1 MERPRT
7 GHRHDQEGSIAVVD
21 LIRRQS
27 VGPVRIPSIEEADTE
42 ALLTELLGPE
52 VEPGKHRGKM
62 ARAAKLVGLAV
73 GSIVLCGSVAAA
85 ATLSRAKPPAN
96 TPAVA
101 APTPITGIGALR
113 PDTLE
118 AQLSGHAGGAP
129 AHPAASHAPAR
140 TEHSANKAAAAANP
154 PSSAPPAPAPT
165 NPQQLVREFY
175 QLVESQPAAAAQLLS
190 PSLLATDP
198 GGFITAWQ
206 SAAKVEVDS
215 VQANADGTVQAVVR
229 MLQPDGSWLRVVE
242 LLHVTQGS
250 QPLISGAQ
258 LLSAQNG

>member
-52 VEPGKHRGKM
+52 TEPGRHRGKM

-85 ATLSRAKPPAN
+85 ATLSRSRPPAE

-118 AQLSGHAGGAP
+118 AQLSGHTGGVP
-129 AHPAASHAPAR
+129 AHPATSHAPAK
-140 TEHSANKAAAAANP
+140 TEHSVSKAVTP
-154 PSSAPPAPAPT
+154 STPSSEPAAPT
-165 NPQQLVREFY
+165 PTSPQQLVREFY

-190 PSLLATDP
+190 PSLLSSDP
-198 GGFITAWQ
+198 TGFITAWQ

-215 VQANADGTVQAVVR
+215 VQSNADGTVQAVVR

-242 LLHVTQGS
+242 LLHVTGGS

>member
-1 MERPRT
+1 VERPRT
-7 GHRHDQEGSIAVVD
+7 GHRQDQEGSIAVVD
-21 LIRRQS
+21 LIRRQH
-27 VGPVRIPSIEEADTE
+27 VEPVRIPSIEETDTD
-42 ALLTELLGPE
+42 ALLSELLGTE
-52 VEPGKHRGKM
+52 VEPSRHRGKM
-62 ARAAKLVGLAV
+62 ARAAKLIGLAI

-85 ATLSRAKPPAN
+85 ATLARSRPPAN

-101 APTPITGIGALR
+101 APTPITGIRALR

-118 AQLSGHAGGAP
+118 AQLSGHAP
-129 AHPAASHAPAR
+129 
-140 TEHSANKAAAAANP
+140 KAAPTTSA
-154 PSSAPPAPAPT
+154 APPASAKSEQPASKATPSSPATDPAPPAPT

-175 QLVESQPAAAAQLLS
+175 QLVERQPAAAAQLLS
-190 PSLLATDP
+190 PSLLSTDP
-198 GGFITAWQ
+198 AGFVSAWQ

-215 VQANADGTVQAVVR
+215 VQANPDGTVQAVVR

-242 LLHVTQGS
+242 LLHVTPGS